1 MGEWVAAIGGAIGII
16 TPIVTAFLFRK
27 ENKKIKGAEADK
39 AQAEASKAEA
49 DLTTMAAREWKDIA
63 DNRERK
69 LQDAYLQIKE
79 KDTQITGLYD
89 VVGTWRDQCDEKD
102 KRIHELEL
110 KIMSYEIRLCNRR
123 GCAEREP
130 QTGY

>member
-63 DNRERK
+63 ENREEK
-69 LQDAYLQIKE
+69 LKKKE
-79 KDTQITGLYD
+79 EIITQLYK
-89 VVGTWRDQCDEKD
+89 TISEWRDNYNAVNDELHALKVELIKD
-102 KRIHELEL
+102 KITHCEV
-110 KIMSYEIRLCNRR
+110 
-123 GCAEREP
+123 ERCP
-130 QTGY
+130 DRKPKTGF